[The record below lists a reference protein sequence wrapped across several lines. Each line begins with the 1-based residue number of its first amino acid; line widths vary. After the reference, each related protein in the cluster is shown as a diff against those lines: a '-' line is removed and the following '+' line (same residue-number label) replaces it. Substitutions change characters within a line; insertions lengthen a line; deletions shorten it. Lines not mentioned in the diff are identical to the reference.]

1 MAQSR
6 RPDTSWHFVGQ
17 ASAFPNVTSDKAS
30 ALDELYLCGSARGP
44 EPDSSATGC
53 KVFFVSDEKDSDATP
68 VDLNDPIKAL
78 ELKNQVLIFQYNG
91 KFHAIDHKC
100 PHSSFP
106 LSQGIPFDIE
116 DFGVVL
122 SAGIQCPKHGWS
134 FDLFTGMADR
144 NAYKLTIWELQLCP
158 ATVNLDQG
166 ENSPDQQ
173 IWVRKKPRMG

>member
-91 KFHAIDHKC
+91 KFHAIDHVST
-100 PHSSFP
+100 HIGI
-106 LSQGIPFDIE
+106 LSR
-116 DFGVVL
+116 L
-122 SAGIQCPKHGWS
+122 
-134 FDLFTGMADR
+134 L
-144 NAYKLTIWELQLCP
+144 
-158 ATVNLDQG
+158 
-166 ENSPDQQ
+166 
-173 IWVRKKPRMG
+173 

>member
-1 MAQSR
+1 MAQS

-17 ASAFPNVTSDKAS
+17 ASAFPNVTSDKAGS
-30 ALDELYLCGSARGP
+30 LTENYPCGGGREP

-53 KVFFVSDEKDSDATP
+53 KVFFVPEEKDSDATL
-68 VDLNDPIKAL
+68 VDLDDPITAL

-91 KFHAIDHKC
+91 KFHAVDHKC

-106 LSQGIPFDIE
+106 LSQGTPFDIE

-144 NAYKLTIWELQLCP
+144 SAYKLTIWELQLRP
-158 ATVNLDQG
+158 ETVNLGQG
-166 ENSPDQQ
+166 ENNPDQG